1 MNCIVYKSSRK
12 ADTYLF
18 VADEDA
24 LSTLPE
30 ALAGLLGRLERV
42 MDIELVEGRT
52 LASASAA
59 EVMRQIDA
67 NGYYLQLPPSAGY
80 PLDHRVVN

>member
-1 MNCIVYKSSRK
+1 MNCIVYKSARK

-24 LSTLPE
+24 LSTLPA

-42 MDIELVEGRT
+42 MEIELFEGRV

-59 EVMRQIDA
+59 DVMRQIDA
-67 NGYYLQLPPSAGY
+67 NGYYVQLPPSAGN
-80 PLDHRVVN
+80 PLDQSIS